1 MFDHCC
7 KRHKTLGKRHSTA
20 KSQKFFDAFLNQFFL
35 CAIAVTAPTETF
47 VMMIRTKKFLLMIQ
61 TKMFV
66 MMIQTK
72 MFFMTI
78 RTKMF
83 VMTIPTKTI
92 VGPN

>member
-35 CAIAVTAPTETF
+35 CTIAMTAPTETL
-47 VMMIRTKKFLLMIQ
+47 VMMIQ

-72 MFFMTI
+72 MFVMMIQTKTI
-78 RTKMF
+78 VRM
-83 VMTIPTKTI
+83 IQTKTI
-92 VGPN
+92 VGSN